1 MLRNVTEHWTKI
13 SLLCGSQRQNNG
25 KNKTWGENVNFIK
38 HDDNMRPFFFR
49 FLLKNVKPIRTPTN
63 QCFGTQ
69 RTPSRGVLQW
79 ARVWPWLCWSSRPWA
94 TTPCMLSYPTLS
106 ASSHLSRIRTCPGSH
121 FHKGTRV
128 LFNCSIYC
136 PQKRQYTNISST
148 ATAFQSLPISSSL
161 VACSLPSRIFVGWCK
176 PPVIQS
182 SVSRRTVRWTER
194 RAQARRTSSNWCV

>member
-1 MLRNVTEHWTKI
+1 MMIICGLSFLGSFLKMSSPSGLPPI
-13 SLLCGSQRQNNG
+13 SVLAPSVPHPGVFCNGQECGLDFAG
-25 KNKTWGENVNFIK
+25 AAAPG
-38 HDDNMRPFFFR
+38 P
-49 FLLKNVKPIRTPTN
+49 PP
-63 QCFGTQ
+63 
-69 RTPSRGVLQW
+69 P
-79 ARVWPWLCWSSRPWA
+79 ACW
-94 TTPCMLSYPTLS
+94 SYPTLS

-182 SVSRRTVRWTER
+182 SVSRRTV
-194 RAQARRTSSNWCV
+194 Q